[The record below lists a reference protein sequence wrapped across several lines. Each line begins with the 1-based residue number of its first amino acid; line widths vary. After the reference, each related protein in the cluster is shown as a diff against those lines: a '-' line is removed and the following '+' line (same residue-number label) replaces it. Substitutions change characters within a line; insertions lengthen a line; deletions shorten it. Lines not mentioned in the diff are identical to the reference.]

1 LCELDERFVL
11 ADTTIPE
18 QIASTIVHEAT
29 HARLRRCGFG
39 YDEAIRARVEAI
51 FFRRQIAFAG
61 RLPEGA
67 LSRDEAE
74 RNLTLRPP
82 SDWTNEAMQDR
93 HRRGGAETLRYGGV
107 PEWFIR
113 FVLVSSRWISRMR
126 RIARRLMR
134 SSDT

>member
-1 LCELDERFVL
+1 VL
-11 ADTTIPE
+11 ADATTPE

-29 HARLRRCGFG
+29 HARLRRCGIG

-51 FFRRQIAFAG
+51 CFRREIAFADS
-61 RLPEGA
+61 LPDGA

-82 SDWTNEAMQDR
+82 SDWTNDAMRDR
-93 HRRGGAETLRYGGV
+93 HRSGSEEALRYLGV
-107 PEWFIR
+107 PEWSIR

-126 RIARRLMR
+126 RIARRLMQ